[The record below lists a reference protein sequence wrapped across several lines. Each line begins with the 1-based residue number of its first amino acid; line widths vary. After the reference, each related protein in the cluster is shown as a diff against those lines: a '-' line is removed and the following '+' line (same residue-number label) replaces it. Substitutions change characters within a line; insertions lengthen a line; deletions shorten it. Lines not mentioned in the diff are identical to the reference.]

1 MSGDN
6 ISARHSEVKDNMP
19 GAEHE
24 PDTANRRRIREIVA
38 KIAEIGLICSGTLL
52 ERTKTCGKV
61 NCRCATDPAARH
73 GPYYEWSWREEGRLV
88 HKIVSADEAR
98 QLRKAIHN
106 YQTLH
111 DLLARWERASAAII
125 LLPGKRKS

>member
-1 MSGDN
+1 
-6 ISARHSEVKDNMP
+6 MP
-19 GAEHE
+19 PTEHE
-24 PDTANRRRIREIVA
+24 PDTVNRRRISGIVE

-52 ERTKTCGKV
+52 ERTKTCGKA

-73 GPYYEWSWREEGRLV
+73 GPYYEWSWREGGRLV
-88 HKIVSADEAR
+88 HKIVSAEQAG

-106 YQTLH
+106 YQTLQ

-125 LLPGKRKS
+125 LRVGRRKS